1 MCKILIIFRWSLK
14 MIFYLVKF
22 GIGGLLLKSSYNSEL
37 KNKKREIM
45 LTQNPKSTGKTIC
58 FMK

>member
-22 GIGGLLLKSSYNSEL
+22 GIGGLLLESSYNCEL
-37 KNKKREIM
+37 KKKEG
-45 LTQNPKSTGKTIC
+45 NYVNTIS
-58 FMK
+58 